1 MKNGNIITK
10 TPLMKLLALKNES
23 PDSEFNS
30 LFHLTERHLS
40 VDKAERMNVRLAA
53 QTLSRSVAVA
63 LTRYLPHD
71 PEAQEL
77 AIFIRNMNDWFD
89 ILNSHNTLPT
99 VPLKKPFSNT
109 FDQAETLVR
118 VLDMVKNM
126 IRRDKKSIQVFQKG
140 IIISTISI
148 KSLFYDMK
156 QRYGISYILTY
167 KVNQDVLE
175 NLFSRIRCWGGTDH
189 PTPLRTISRL
199 KLIILGSFKINITF
213 TYSLTT
219 NRIWKTKRAIFKTK
233 RKKAQNYVPHRQ
245 TT

>member
-10 TPLMKLLALKNES
+10 TPLMKLLELKNEA

-53 QTLSRSVAVA
+53 QTLLRSVAVA

-77 AIFIRNMNDWFD
+77 AIFIRNKNDWFD

-109 FDQAETLVR
+109 IDVDASPKNLQPCLPGKSDKHDWQPQ
-118 VLDMVKNM
+118 LYVK
-126 IRRDKKSIQVFQKG
+126 
-140 IIISTISI
+140 
-148 KSLFYDMK
+148 
-156 QRYGISYILTY
+156 
-167 KVNQDVLE
+167 
-175 NLFSRIRCWGGTDH
+175 
-189 PTPLRTISRL
+189 RL
-199 KLIILGSFKINITF
+199 SKI
-213 TYSLTT
+213 
-219 NRIWKTKRAIFKTK
+219 
-233 RKKAQNYVPHRQ
+233 
-245 TT
+245 